1 MISIPASIISVF
13 TAMYVFDFSLNMM
26 TLLALAL
33 IVGILVDDSIVILEN
48 IHRHLKM
55 GKNRRQA
62 AVDGRKEIGLTA
74 VAITMVDVV
83 VFLPLSLVGG
93 MIGHMLREFALVV
106 VFSTLMSLL
115 VSFTITPLLASR
127 FSRIEKLSK
136 GTIMGKLALGFEGL
150 FNKLLAYYE
159 IVLRWGLHHRRIVYS
174 TATGLIILAISLIPL
189 GLIGVEFIAQGDKGE
204 FVIQLEGEPQNTL
217 YQTNMLTRK
226 VENILLKKPEVI
238 KVFSNIGY
246 SSSSGF
252 TGAGSSE
259 QNKSEITVT
268 LVPKQKRKQSVDD
281 YAAMIKKEIS
291 AIPGLKV
298 TSTPVSIT
306 GSSEESAIQIL
317 LRGPEIEKLYEVAD
331 GVMFAIKNVQGTS
344 DIKLSVEKSKPEMQI
359 TLNRDKMALLGLSV
373 NDVGSTLRLAFAGNT
388 DMQYSEG
395 GVDYS
400 INFKFDRF
408 DRKKVDDIGSLTFL
422 NNQGKVI
429 ELRDFADIYQSLS
442 PNKLERYD
450 RISSL
455 TVNASVSGRPV
466 GTVGQEIKEAIGK
479 RINAKDISIEFIG
492 QMQRQSEAFGSLGI
506 AILAAL
512 ILVYLVMV
520 VLYNSYIHPFIVF
533 FSIPVAV
540 IGALFALALTRQT
553 LSIFTIIGLIMLIGL
568 VTKNAILLVDFTNQL
583 REKGHGVFD
592 ALVEAGKVRLRP
604 ILMTT
609 MSMVFGMLPIALAS
623 AEGAE
628 VKNGMAWVIIG
639 GLGSS
644 LLLTLIVVPA
654 VYMSVDLFKAKVG
667 QSFAKKAIVV
677 PSNSF

>member
-1 MISIPASIISVF
+1 
-13 TAMYVFDFSLNMM
+13 
-26 TLLALAL
+26 
-33 IVGILVDDSIVILEN
+33 
-48 IHRHLKM
+48 
-55 GKNRRQA
+55 
-62 AVDGRKEIGLTA
+62 
-74 VAITMVDVV
+74 
-83 VFLPLSLVGG
+83 
-93 MIGHMLREFALVV
+93 
-106 VFSTLMSLL
+106 
-115 VSFTITPLLASR
+115 
-127 FSRIEKLSK
+127 
-136 GTIMGKLALGFEGL
+136 MGKLALGFESL
-150 FNKLLAYYE
+150 FNKFSTYYE
-159 IVLRWGLHHRRIVYS
+159 IALRWGLHHRRTVYA
-174 TATGLIILAISLIPL
+174 TAISLIILAVSLIPL
-189 GLIGVEFIAQGDKGE
+189 GLIGVEFIASGDKGE
-204 FVIQLEGEPQNTL
+204 FMIELEGEPQNTL

-246 SSSSGF
+246 SSSSGL
-252 TGAGSSE
+252 TGTGSSQ

-268 LVPKQKRKQSVDD
+268 LVPKQKRKQSVEK
-281 YAAMIKKEIS
+281 YAAMIKNEIS
-291 AIPGLKV
+291 NIPGLKV
-298 TSTPVSIT
+298 TSTPVSISGGT
-306 GSSEESAIQIL
+306 MESAIQIL
-317 LRGPEIEKLYEVAD
+317 LRGPEIEKLYKVAD
-331 GVMFAIKNVQGTS
+331 SVMLIMKDVQGTS

-359 TLNRDKMALLGLSV
+359 ALNRDKMAILGLSV

-400 INFKFDRF
+400 INLKFDRF
-408 DRKKVDDIGSLTFL
+408 DRKKVEDIGSLTFL
-422 NNQGKVI
+422 NGQGKMI
-429 ELRDFADIYQSLS
+429 ELRDFADISQSLS

-455 TVNASVSGRPV
+455 TVNASVFGRPV
-466 GTVGQEIKEAIGK
+466 GTVGQEIKDAIGK
-479 RINAKDISIEFIG
+479 RFNAQDISIEFTG
-492 QMQRQSEAFGSLGI
+492 QMQRQNEAFGSLGI

-512 ILVYLVMV
+512 ILVYLIMV

-609 MSMVFGMLPIALAS
+609 LSMVSGMLPIALAS

-644 LLLTLIVVPA
+644 LLLTLILVPA
-654 VYMSVDLFKAKVG
+654 VYMSVDLFKAKAG
-667 QSFAKKAIVV
+667 RLFAKKAVV
-677 PSNSF
+677 IPKISNG